1 MGKADSFFLRIKKY
15 LDILRELITTEGE
28 NMNRQGCIALLASVG
43 FVFCGALNVHAVDG
57 ADQLSSEANQVIA
70 VASQAVEDA
79 RSSIEMG
86 KRLVAMIPADSE
98 FQGEVKE
105 MLVAASENWNL
116 AIKALEGAK
125 ASASRI
131 STASSLEIAGDY
143 KLLATVNAGVALA
156 GARVVQT
163 GLDFVEAVANN
174 KTESLGIIRM
184 AMQDGLAAASQ
195 VEFNY
200 ERVKTLIAKKY
211 SK

>member
-1 MGKADSFFLRIKKY
+1 
-15 LDILRELITTEGE
+15 
-28 NMNRQGCIALLASVG
+28 MNRQGCIALLASVG
-43 FVFCGALNVHAVDG
+43 FVVCGALNVHAIEGV
-57 ADQLSSEANQVIA
+57 DQLSSEANQSVA
-70 VASQAVEDA
+70 VASQAVEEA
-79 RSSIEMG
+79 RSSIELG

-98 FQGEVKE
+98 FQEEVKE

-131 STASSLEIAGDY
+131 STASNLEIAGDY

-156 GARVVQT
+156 GAKVVQT
-163 GLDFVEAVANN
+163 GLLFVEAVANN
-174 KTESLGIIRM
+174 KAESLGVIRM
-184 AMQDGLAAASQ
+184 AMQDELAAASQ

-200 ERVKTLIAKKY
+200 ERVKTFIAEKY